1 MFIRIA
7 VFHCYTDL
15 ITKPACTVRRTS
27 TAQRVTSSV
36 WIMTTLP
43 DTTPVTQNPV
53 KKSVL
58 MVRIRHSY
66 NIHCALS
73 ENLS

>member
-15 ITKPACTVRRTS
+15 ITKPVCTVRRTS
-27 TAQRVTSSV
+27 TAQRVKSSV

-43 DTTPVTQNPV
+43 DTTRVTQNPV

-58 MVRIRHSY
+58 MVRTRNSY
-66 NIHCALS
+66 NIHCTLS
-73 ENLS
+73 KSLS